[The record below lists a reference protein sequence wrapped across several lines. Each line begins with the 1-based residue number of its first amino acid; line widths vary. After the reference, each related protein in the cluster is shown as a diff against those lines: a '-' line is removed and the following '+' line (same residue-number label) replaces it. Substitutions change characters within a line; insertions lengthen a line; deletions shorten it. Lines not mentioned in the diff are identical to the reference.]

1 MYDYINVY
9 SKGHSLKQLKT
20 IRIRNSCSCQYFHCC
35 PFDCIA
41 LSLEL
46 CGACSRSVY
55 CSSASRSDR
64 ETSGD
69 VVVVQS
75 TKYGY
80 SPMSRSQAGLLTRRG
95 EEVAQLVRYNQL
107 SGAHS
112 PLDAGAFF
120 MDTTSVAIA
129 LSTKEISERR
139 NLKYRKFILM

>member
-1 MYDYINVY
+1 MYDYINLY
-9 SKGHSLKQLKT
+9 SKGHSLKQLNM
-20 IRIRNSCSCQYFHCC
+20 ICRQYFHCC

-55 CSSASRSDR
+55 CSSASRSER

-80 SPMSRSQAGLLTRRG
+80 RPIRRSQAGLLT
-95 EEVAQLVRYNQL
+95 
-107 SGAHS
+107 
-112 PLDAGAFF
+112 
-120 MDTTSVAIA
+120 
-129 LSTKEISERR
+129 
-139 NLKYRKFILM
+139 